1 MVFAERRASVRS
13 HVALLLAVALVVLA
27 ACNSDDGS
35 DAARNGDTAQSDDG
49 AATSTPDEA
58 ENEEDQADSDGDG
71 QGSEEETGV
80 EGATAKQQNRIDTGK
95 PTLLIR
101 APEDGAQVESPLNMR
116 FEVLNGEIVK
126 NSADEDGYVV
136 FVTVGKSSSL
146 VPIYDDQG
154 EVPLSK
160 NGSTKVTAMLGG
172 QEGPIKKT
180 AVTISVTVKGA
191 NGQGGAGGGGSS

>member
-1 MVFAERRASVRS
+1 MVFVERRAWLRFA
-13 HVALLLAVALVVLA
+13 VALLLAVALVALA

-35 DAARNGDTAQSDDG
+35 DGASGDTTQSDDG
-49 AATSTPDEA
+49 DATSTPDEG
-58 ENEEDQADSDGDG
+58 ENEEDQADSNDDD
-71 QGSEEETGV
+71 QAEEEPGV
-80 EGATAKQQNRIDTGK
+80 EGATVKQQKRIDVGK

-101 APEDGAQVESPLNMR
+101 APEDGAQVESPMAMR

-136 FVTVGKSSSL
+136 FVKVGKGGSL
-146 VPIYDDQG
+146 IPIYDDQG

-172 QEGPIKKT
+172 QKGPIKKT
-180 AVTISVTVKGA
+180 AVTITVTVKGA
-191 NGQGGAGGGGSS
+191 GGQGGAGGGG